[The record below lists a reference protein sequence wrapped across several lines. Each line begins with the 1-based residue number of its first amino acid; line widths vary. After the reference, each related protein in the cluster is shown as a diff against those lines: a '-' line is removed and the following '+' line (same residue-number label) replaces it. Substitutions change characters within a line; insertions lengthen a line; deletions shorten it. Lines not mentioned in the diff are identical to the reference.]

1 MCFQQLL
8 HSPLQGH
15 SFLRGPPWNGP
26 RQNGSCFA
34 SLLHIAL
41 DGRPRYLEEIHDLRS
56 GDPFVNCAKHLL
68 SQILWIGSH
77 SPILSPGSSFLQALV
92 NKLPINSDSLLDL
105 YRMFVTVVTLTRA
118 LVEQ

>member
-41 DGRPRYLEEIHDLRS
+41 DGHPRHLEEIHDLRS

-68 SQILWIGSH
+68 SHILWIGSH
-77 SPILSPGSSFLQALV
+77 TPILSPGSSFLQALV
-92 NKLPINSDSLLDL
+92 NKLPLQRYAEVLSHPSASRSISSSRHN
-105 YRMFVTVVTLTRA
+105 
-118 LVEQ
+118 